1 VVTKANLF
9 VLGHVNLLPLAVLI
23 RCLRPKLPILLFVH
37 GDEVWNDPRISREKR
52 WFEPWF
58 LRTVTKIASVSSFT
72 AATMAR
78 EYHVPL
84 AKFSLLPNAVDP
96 LKSPLDADIREAATI
111 LTVTRLA
118 TGDREK
124 NVGQMIRAVAKL
136 MQILPGLKYEIA
148 GDGALRAEFEALANH
163 LGAGDSVKFLGTI
176 TDTALDAAYARAT
189 IAVVQ
194 GRFWDRLSRSL
205 AASR

>member
-1 VVTKANLF
+1 MATKANLF

-58 LRTVTKIASVSSFT
+58 LRTVTKITSVSSFT

-111 LTVTRLA
+111 LTVTKARHRRP
-118 TGDREK
+118 REK
-124 NVGQMIRAVAKL
+124 RRPDDLGGCQADANFAGP
-136 MQILPGLKYEIA
+136 QI
-148 GDGALRAEFEALANH
+148 
-163 LGAGDSVKFLGTI
+163 
-176 TDTALDAAYARAT
+176 
-189 IAVVQ
+189 
-194 GRFWDRLSRSL
+194 
-205 AASR
+205 

>member
-9 VLGHVNLLPLAVLI
+9 VLGHVNLLPLAVVI

-96 LKSPLDADIREAATI
+96 PSWM
-111 LTVTRLA
+111 LTVPTDYSVRD
-118 TGDREK
+118 GRDRPQHRSFK
-124 NVGQMIRAVAKL
+124 MINL
-136 MQILPGLKYEIA
+136 
-148 GDGALRAEFEALANH
+148 
-163 LGAGDSVKFLGTI
+163 
-176 TDTALDAAYARAT
+176 
-189 IAVVQ
+189 
-194 GRFWDRLSRSL
+194 LSE
-205 AASR
+205 